1 MSESSARTVAAHL
14 FNERAQAAEV
24 DVGTAESSRMRRLCV
39 GVTAACSVH
48 GRRAVRSIDSGDA
61 VAQLCAHCGSAAG
74 GHCQRL
80 HAEPPCRG

>member
-1 MSESSARTVAAHL
+1 
-14 FNERAQAAEV
+14 
-24 DVGTAESSRMRRLCV
+24 
-39 GVTAACSVH
+39 
-48 GRRAVRSIDSGDA
+48 VRSIDSGDA